1 MEKHTAHCKLSLVRG
16 LIATGKVRATKSAFD
31 GAVLVGIS
39 TLAEMCEVVNGLTQA
54 DFYKSMTT
62 HNDHRVWQDVYRGR
76 SKDGFMLYV
85 KLTVVD
91 DLLIVSFKEL

>member
-1 MEKHTAHCKLSLVRG
+1 MEKHTAHCKLNKVKA
-16 LIATGKVRATKSAFD
+16 LIQSDKVRATRVAYD
-31 GAVLVGIS
+31 GAALVGIS
-39 TLAEMCEVVNGLTQA
+39 TLAAMCEVVLTLTPA

-62 HNDHRVWQDVYRGR
+62 HADHRVWQDVYHG
-76 SKDGFMLYV
+76 KTTDGTALYV

>member
-1 MEKHTAHCKLSLVRG
+1 MEKQTAHCKLSKVKA
-16 LIATGKVRATKSAFD
+16 LIEADKVRATRVAYD
-31 GAVLVGIS
+31 GAALVGIG
-39 TLAEMCEVVNGLTQA
+39 TLDEMCEVVKGLTQA

-62 HNDHRVWQDVYRGR
+62 HNDHRVWQDVYHG
-76 SKDGFMLYV
+76 KTTDGIALYV

>member
-1 MEKHTAHCKLSLVRG
+1 MEKHTAHCKLSKVKA
-16 LIATGKVRATKSAFD
+16 LIEADKVRATRVAYD
-31 GAVLVGIS
+31 GAALVGIS
-39 TLAEMCEVVNGLTQA
+39 TLAGMCEVVMGLTQA

-62 HNDHRVWQDVYRGR
+62 HNDHRVWQDVYHG
-76 SKDGFMLYV
+76 KTADGIALYV

>member
-1 MEKHTAHCKLSLVRG
+1 MEKHTAHCKLSKVKA
-16 LIATGKVRATKSAFD
+16 LIEADQVRATRSAYD
-31 GAVLVGIS
+31 GAALVGIS
-39 TLAEMCEVVNGLTQA
+39 TLAGMCELVNSLTPA

-62 HNDHRVWQDVYRGR
+62 HNDHRVWQDVYHGQTP
-76 SKDGFMLYV
+76 DGIAMYV